1 VSRWTPHL
9 QGRVLKLHSRGLS
22 LRAIEAE
29 LAREGTPISHVS
41 VGAIIK
47 AAKARDDARAARGGE
62 GDGAGEEPGGQRGR
76 GRARPRAVRE
86 EEPAQAEVGAAEE
99 VELRVELPPLP
110 DDASLAARMVY
121 AELVEVRDASRAV
134 YERVRSGEFPLS
146 QWVQA
151 KTHVLRLVKALGD
164 LVPPPPP
171 DPSKDPTNIACR
183 EMTHAQI
190 IRLIRTAQQ
199 RRGHLCAVCL
209 DRDAVGA

>member
-1 VSRWTPHL
+1 MSRWTPHL
-9 QGRVLKLHSRGLS
+9 QARVLKLHARGLS

-29 LAREGTPISHVS
+29 LAKEGTPISYVS
-41 VGAIIK
+41 VGSIIK
-47 AAKARDDARAARGGE
+47 AAKAREEARTAGG
-62 GDGAGEEPGGQRGR
+62 GDGDGTGEEPGERRGR
-76 GRARPRAVRE
+76 GRGRPRAVRE
-86 EEPAQAEVGAAEE
+86 QEQPQVEVGAAEE

-209 DRDAVGA
+209 DREAVGS